1 MLVFHTP
8 LAVIIIITTTA
19 ATTTTTIITTIPQVR
34 QIESLHDNVERI
46 AFSFA
51 SGVPDHKL
59 GGQCSLLKAR
69 Q

>member
-1 MLVFHTP
+1 MFHTP
-8 LAVIIIITTTA
+8 LAFIIITTT
-19 ATTTTTIITTIPQVR
+19 TTTTTSITAILQVR

>member
-1 MLVFHTP
+1 MFHTP
-8 LAVIIIITTTA
+8 LAVIIIITTT
-19 ATTTTTIITTIPQVR
+19 TTTTTSITTILQVR